1 MVCISDYHKIR
12 DFGYLLMFFENYTV
26 KYIVKPLNLKI
37 KQFRQ
42 EF

>member
-26 KYIVKPLNLKI
+26 KIYC
-37 KQFRQ
+37 
-42 EF
+42 